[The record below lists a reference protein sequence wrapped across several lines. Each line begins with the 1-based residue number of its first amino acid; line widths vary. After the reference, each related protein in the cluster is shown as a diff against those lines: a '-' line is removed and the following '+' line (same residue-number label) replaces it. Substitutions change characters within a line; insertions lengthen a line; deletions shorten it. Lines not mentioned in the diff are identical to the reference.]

1 MAEVNQ
7 ARDYGVRIL
16 PTTARPGQ
24 EYWRVVT
31 VAHLT
36 PNQNRGR
43 HNVFV
48 DVLDAQGNKMRNAA
62 LRIAY
67 TWEGRRAD
75 EPAPPQPLDKPDGEP
90 AGNLVIG
97 KGQVIRLWLADER
110 RPSDAVE
117 GIHTN
122 HADELGPNGEIWN
135 SIGHHSFYV
144 QFQLTKA
151 IGVDGGEGT
160 GNGGGNGGSAPP
172 NGDLIAMVQALQLEV
187 AELRRWQRQ
196 WDLFFRNMVGEL

>member
-67 TWEGRRAD
+67 T
-75 EPAPPQPLDKPDGEP
+75 
-90 AGNLVIG
+90 
-97 KGQVIRLWLADER
+97 
-110 RPSDAVE
+110 
-117 GIHTN
+117 
-122 HADELGPNGEIWN
+122 
-135 SIGHHSFYV
+135 
-144 QFQLTKA
+144 
-151 IGVDGGEGT
+151 
-160 GNGGGNGGSAPP
+160 
-172 NGDLIAMVQALQLEV
+172 
-187 AELRRWQRQ
+187 
-196 WDLFFRNMVGEL
+196 